1 MEQDKQFKYNV
12 TFYRLRITIAV
23 MESNKYRV
31 FNLKVDR
38 QLSREYFTS
47 DPIYNGSAGM
57 TLYYYMCRRLA
68 RLLQER
74 GEPVLAIRIS

>member
-1 MEQDKQFKYNV
+1 M
-12 TFYRLRITIAV
+12 
-23 MESNKYRV
+23 

-38 QLSREYFTS
+38 QVSREYFTS
-47 DPIYNGSAGM
+47 DAIYNGSAGM
-57 TLYYYMCRRLA
+57 TLYCYVHVFVQELA

>member
-1 MEQDKQFKYNV
+1 M
-12 TFYRLRITIAV
+12 
-23 MESNKYRV
+23 

-38 QLSREYFTS
+38 QLSREYFMS
-47 DPIYNGSAGM
+47 DAWFCWYDII
-57 TLYYYMCRRLA
+57 LLHLQELV